1 MQAETMQAVAAR
13 LHQLQTPEPGHS
25 GAAEALDLLNIVNEK
40 GRELAHKARWALL
53 TRPKPTNASC
63 LLTTKPAG
71 AVVATKSMRLRWNA
85 FILHC
90 GKPTRALSR

>member
-25 GAAEALDLLNIVNEK
+25 GAAEALDLLNLVNEK

-53 TRPKPTNASC
+53 TRPKPTNA
-63 LLTTKPAG
+63 LLA
-71 AVVATKSMRLRWNA
+71 
-85 FILHC
+85 
-90 GKPTRALSR
+90 